1 MPLSLLSRR
10 RDGQMDQLRCSQ
22 QGFCLALSQQHWDIV
37 YSFCRHYRLFCQ
49 GEGLPRFSGS
59 CHRLTEPGALRK
71 EVVVE
76 PVNVFDYEALA
87 RARMDRG
94 AWSYYQS
101 GSDDEVTLRANR
113 DAFERIRLRPRMLV
127 DVRDCGMQT
136 TALGTPVSMPVLIAP
151 TAFHGLADPEGEC
164 AVAQAAGGA
173 GTLMVVSSSSSHSLE
188 DIAREA
194 SGPLWFQ
201 LYVHDR
207 QVSEELVHRCMG
219 AGYRALVITVDSPR
233 WGHKESVI
241 RSGFRPPVK
250 ANFASRDATQK
261 AIHLTWESL
270 LWLRTLTSLPI
281 VLKGIVTAEDAR
293 LAVEHGV
300 DGIIVSNHGGRQ
312 LDGVLASIE
321 ALPEVAQAV
330 DGRCE
335 VYLDGGIRRGTDI
348 LKALALGARAVL
360 VGRPILWG
368 LAANGARGVNHVLE
382 LLQTELEQAM
392 VLAGRPTLASID
404 RSLVKVY

>member
-1 MPLSLLSRR
+1 MEPVNVFDYETLAQAR
-10 RDGQMDQLRCSQ
+10 MD
-22 QGFCLALSQQHWDIV
+22 
-37 YSFCRHYRLFCQ
+37 
-49 GEGLPRFSGS
+49 
-59 CHRLTEPGALRK
+59 PGACRK

-76 PVNVFDYEALA
+76 PVNVFDYETLA
-87 RARMDRG
+87 QARMDPG

-127 DVRDCGMQT
+127 DVRDCDMRT
-136 TALGTPVSMPVLIAP
+136 TVLGTPVSMPVLIAP
-151 TAFHGLADPEGEC
+151 TAFHGLADPEGER

-173 GTLMVVSSSSSHSLE
+173 GTLMVVSSSSSQSLE
-188 DIAREA
+188 GIAREA

-207 QVSEELVHRCMG
+207 WASEELVHRCMR

-233 WGHKESVI
+233 WGRKESVI

-250 ANFASRDATQK
+250 ANFTSPDATK
-261 AIHLTWESL
+261 GAIHLTWESL
-270 LWLRTLTSLPI
+270 LWLRTLTSLPL

-312 LDGVLASIE
+312 LDGVPASIE
-321 ALPEVAQAV
+321 VLPEVVHAV
-330 DGRCE
+330 NGRCE

-368 LAANGARGVNHVLE
+368 LAANGVEGVNHVLE
-382 LLQTELEQAM
+382 LLRTELEQAM